1 MLSVVG
7 YEYWSRLTEFGFS
20 CAHVSS
26 DGQGGLPGGERRAHH
41 PDVLTNLRTYGWLRS
56 FVQALARD
64 GSTWGALSRRRQA
77 LAAFVDCAVP
87 LMEPATFLA
96 GEATD
101 SEKSMMY
108 LTVLGQ

>member
-1 MLSVVG
+1 M
-7 YEYWSRLTEFGFS
+7 FGF
-20 CAHVSS
+20 A
-26 DGQGGLPGGERRAHH
+26 R
-41 PDVLTNLRTYGWLRS
+41 

-64 GSTWGALSRRRQA
+64 GSTWSTRGGQP
-77 LAAFVDCAVP
+77 LAAFVDCAAL
-87 LMEPATFLA
+87 LMEPATFLT